1 MGSVCPPPS
10 LPGPN
15 WGGLTSWPQLNWVVV
30 PVASVSFPVSQGG
43 LHSHCVQHCIVQA
56 GCNQADESCISKNA
70 LRVFF
75 FLHVEEMRWDTCA
88 HKRLLMQKCLFF
100 FFKARTQLEGPEPLR
115 IFTICARWS
124 VRLRRCDASPAV
136 HALIR
141 LAVSP
146 CLAFAIC
153 GKRIQP
159 RIKHPFFRDRRS
171 DCKDVAARPFYLF
184 NYSITRVAVVLI
196 SGL

>member
-75 FLHVEEMRWDTCA
+75 FPPCWRNAVRYLCTQTSVNAKMSFWFFLKRVHRRTRAAENFYHLCTLERSFTQVWRVTGRACA
-88 HKRLLMQKCLFF
+88 HPSCCLSLFSFRHLRETNPAPNQTSFF
-100 FFKARTQLEGPEPLR
+100 PGSPL
-115 IFTICARWS
+115 W
-124 VRLRRCDASPAV
+124 L
-136 HALIR
+136 
-141 LAVSP
+141 
-146 CLAFAIC
+146 
-153 GKRIQP
+153 
-159 RIKHPFFRDRRS
+159 
-171 DCKDVAARPFYLF
+171 
-184 NYSITRVAVVLI
+184 
-196 SGL
+196 